1 MECPHAYRKI
11 GISISLP
18 RMSIFEGKTR
28 KNAWVEG
35 SIWKKSD
42 AISVRVWLG
51 RLSSICGLGV
61 CWLFVGACTYR

>member
-35 SIWKKSD
+35 SIWKKIPRYQCASL
-42 AISVRVWLG
+42 AR
-51 RLSSICGLGV
+51 
-61 CWLFVGACTYR
+61 